1 MASGTPSL
9 FLSLTLPNRLKAVG
23 ISVEGRGMIVRR
35 GYRLGLVATMLAAGG
50 YVGLTQIQAAES
62 RTDAR
67 ADARQ
72 AVVDA
77 AADRAFEARAT
88 ALVKSISLPRTFSNA
103 LASVAC
109 TPSATLLCART
120 TTTPRV
126 ALRLALPAVA
136 ATELKLTNQ
145 GCDDPAKLSAK
156 LRLAM
161 GTLWLPCHAIGK
173 ANGVGISV
181 VAFPEIDH
189 ARSSKGHLVFSST
202 LLSVTAVQLP

>member
-1 MASGTPSL
+1 MT
-9 FLSLTLPNRLKAVG
+9 
-23 ISVEGRGMIVRR
+23 IRR
-35 GYRLGLVATMLAAGG
+35 GYRLGLVAAVLVAGG

-62 RTDAR
+62 RSDAR

-77 AADRAFEARAT
+77 AAARAFEARAT
-88 ALVKSISLPRTFSNA
+88 ALVRSISLPRTFSNA

-109 TPSATLLCART
+109 TPSPTVICART
-120 TTTPRV
+120 SATPRV

-136 ATELKLTNQ
+136 ATDLKLTSQ
-145 GCDDPAKLSAK
+145 GCDDSAKLSAK

-161 GTLWLPCHAIGK
+161 GTPWLPCHAFGK
-173 ANGVGISV
+173 ANGVGMSV

-189 ARSSKGHLVFSST
+189 ARSSKGHVVFSST